1 MNDISFDSA
10 SNSILIGGNEAS
22 ILSDD
27 ANLNSIEES
36 LSYYKN
42 DLKKIRIKNP
52 NRLIIA
58 QININSLRNKFDI
71 FVQMLSNNVDLL
83 LISETKIDASFPNA
97 QFHITGYTIYRRDR
111 NANGGG
117 LLLYVKDDI
126 PSTMLNID
134 ISHEALYIEINVRK
148 KKWIIG
154 CSYNPKQ
161 SLIATHL
168 QEVGKHLDNYLKTY
182 ENFLLLGDM
191 NAEPDNQAIVDFC
204 QVYDCKNLIREK
216 TCFKNPQKP
225 SCIDL
230 MITNMPK
237 SFQGSVTIETG
248 LSDFHKLTLSIMKVF
263 YKKQKPN
270 VIKYRDYRNFDNI
283 TFMNDVKD
291 KVSHFK
297 NEDQF
302 TNFNLFKNTVFH
314 VFENYAPL
322 KKKYVRA
329 NQSPFINR
337 KINKE
342 IMKRTRLRNKFF
354 KTKNESDRNNYNKQ
368 RNFCLSLIRKEK
380 RNYFSNINVRNI
392 TDNKKFWK
400 TVKPLFTEKVS
411 FQSKITLIEKKYIT
425 QEGEDDLEIENVISD
440 DMEVS
445 EVFNDFFVNI
455 VPNLKITEP
464 NVDRNFIETND
475 QTSDAISKFRNHP
488 SIAKIKS
495 KNSDSCHFSFT
506 AITYISVLEKIENLD
521 IAKASQKTDIPT
533 KILKQNSNYFAKYI
547 FENINYCI
555 ENSEFPS
562 DLKLADVIPIYKKNS
577 KSLKDNYRPVSI
589 LSNISKV
596 YEKTIYEQLQNYFE
610 IFFSKFQCG
619 FRKGYNAQHCLIN
632 LIEKWKLSV
641 DNGGAFGALFTDLSK
656 AFDCLSHE
664 LLIAKLD
671 AYGLDKK
678 SLKLVHNYLTN
689 RKQRV
694 NINGSF
700 SSWGE
705 ILFGV
710 PQGSIL
716 GPLFF
721 NIFICDMF
729 YFLEDYDVANYA
741 DDSTPYSAK
750 ENSELVINDLENSSS
765 ILFNWL
771 KENSM
776 KINTDKSHLLM
787 SGDKQNVAKIDEYYI
802 KSENQQELLGVLID
816 SNLTFVSHINNL
828 CKKASQKLNALA
840 RISSYMNIRKKKILM
855 KSFITSQ
862 FGYCPLIWMF
872 HSRALNNKIN
882 SIHERALRIT
892 YDDKTSTFQQLL
904 EMDHSVSIHQRNLQV
919 LATEMFKVYKEIS
932 PDLLNDVFIQSTS
945 KYNLRNDNCFK
956 SRKVR
961 SVYFGTESL
970 SFLGPKIW
978 NQVPSEIK
986 DSENIEIFKRKIKAW
1001 SFSECPCRLCKVFIQ
1016 HVGFI

>member
-1 MNDISFDSA
+1 
-10 SNSILIGGNEAS
+10 
-22 ILSDD
+22 
-27 ANLNSIEES
+27 
-36 LSYYKN
+36 
-42 DLKKIRIKNP
+42 
-52 NRLIIA
+52 
-58 QININSLRNKFDI
+58 
-71 FVQMLSNNVDLL
+71 
-83 LISETKIDASFPNA
+83 
-97 QFHITGYTIYRRDR
+97 
-111 NANGGG
+111 
-117 LLLYVKDDI
+117 
-126 PSTMLNID
+126 
-134 ISHEALYIEINVRK
+134 
-148 KKWIIG
+148 
-154 CSYNPKQ
+154 
-161 SLIATHL
+161 
-168 QEVGKHLDNYLKTY
+168 
-182 ENFLLLGDM
+182 M
-191 NAEPDNQAIVDFC
+191 NAEPDNQAIVYFC

-216 TCFKNPQKP
+216 TCFKNLQKP

-248 LSDFHKLTLSIMKVF
+248 SSDFHKLTLSIMKVF

-270 VIKYRDYRNFDNI
+270 IIKYRDYRNFDNI
-283 TFMNDVKD
+283 TFMNDVKE
-291 KVSHFK
+291 KISHFK

-322 KKKYVRA
+322 KKRYVRA

-342 IMKRTRLRNKFF
+342 IMKRSRLRNKFF
-354 KTKNESDRNNYNKQ
+354 KTKNETDRNNYNKQ

-380 RNYFSNINVRNI
+380 KNYFSNINVRNI

-411 FQSKITLIEKKYIT
+411 FQSKITLIEKNYIT

-475 QTSDAISKFRNHP
+475 QTSNAISKFRNHP

-506 AITYISVLEKIENLD
+506 EITYISVLEKIENLD

-533 KILKQNSNYFAKYI
+533 KILKQNSDYFAKYI
-547 FENINYCI
+547 FENINFCI

-610 IFFSKFQCG
+610 NFFSKFQCG

-632 LIEKWKLSV
+632 LVEKWKLSV

-671 AYGLDKK
+671 AYGLDRK

-729 YFLEDYDVANYA
+729 YFLEDYDIANYA

-750 ENSELVINDLENSSS
+750 ENNELVINDLENCSS

-787 SGDKQNVAKIDEYYI
+787 SGDKQNIAKIDEYYI
-802 KSENQQELLGVLID
+802 KSENQKELLGVLID

-840 RISSYMNIRKKKILM
+840 RISSYMNIRKKKVLM

-892 YDDKTSTFQQLL
+892 YNDKNSTFQQLL
-904 EMDHSVSIHQRNLQV
+904 EMDNSVSIHQRNLQV
-919 LATEMFKVYKEIS
+919 LATEMFKIYKEIS
-932 PDLLNDVFIQSTS
+932 PDLLNDVFIQNTS

-1001 SFSECPCRLCKVFIQ
+1001 SFSECPCRLCKIFIQ
-1016 HVGFI
+1016 QVGFI